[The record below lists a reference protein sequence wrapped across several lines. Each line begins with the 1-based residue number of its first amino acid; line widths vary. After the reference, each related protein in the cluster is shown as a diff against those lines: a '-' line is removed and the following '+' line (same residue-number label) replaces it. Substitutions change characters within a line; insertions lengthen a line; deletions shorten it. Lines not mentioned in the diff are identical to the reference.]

1 MIAVR
6 LSEDGRRVVLGATDI
21 AEVVVG
27 VLAVE
32 YADAPRAVGADLEEI
47 AARRSSFE
55 GLAGLEEVWDLPE
68 HVLTGAAAA
77 LEAAREEF
85 VAALSES
92 VEFSLSEREARRLAV
107 ELMRHA
113 GLAAV
118 ARVRGG
124 GGER

>member
-1 MIAVR
+1 MITVR
-6 LSEDGRRVVLGATDI
+6 LSEDERRVVLGATDI

-27 VLAVE
+27 ILAVE
-32 YADAPRAVGADLEEI
+32 YAEAPRVVGADLEEI
-47 AARRSSFE
+47 AARRASFE
-55 GLAGLEEVWDLPE
+55 GLAGLEEIWDLPE
-68 HVLTGAAAA
+68 HVLIGAAAA

-85 VAALSES
+85 IAALSES

-124 GGER
+124 GAR